1 LHLLKCLENSNAY
14 IIIISKKEGEYV
26 KVAIIG
32 AGLAGLACALELEK
46 KGIIADVFERDNNV
60 GWAWAEISYWPNI
73 LYANIGDQ
81 RDYLKSKFDIDL
93 KPLTVC
99 RTNIIKSPN
108 QKVTIK
114 GNLGYFVARG
124 KGNESLE
131 NQLILGFR
139 KTAIQ
144 YNTPSD
150 YKELVKKYDWV
161 VIATGRHTQARELNV
176 WEDLGLV
183 RIINGIAIGNFD
195 PDSVSMYMNTDYA
208 GTGFAR
214 LTPFNSTQAILSL
227 YVIGLDNYE
236 LEILFNNFIQ
246 AEGLDSL
253 EILYKS
259 ILQPYYNGRVNKFK
273 VGNILLTGRSAGL
286 SESLIGTGSVEALIS
301 GVLAARAIADN
312 EDYEENIKPFQ
323 KHSDNISA
331 FRKVLNGFDN
341 KDFDKL
347 ISIIDTPV
355 IKQLLY
361 NTNINFT
368 DLAGTIMKHFQ
379 N

>member
-1 LHLLKCLENSNAY
+1 M
-14 IIIISKKEGEYV
+14 

-46 KGIIADVFERDNNV
+46 KGIIADVFEKDNNV
-60 GWAWAEISYWPNI
+60 GWAWAEISYWPYI
-73 LYANIGDQ
+73 LYNNIGDQ
-81 RDYLKSKFDIDL
+81 REYLKNKFDIDL

-124 KGNESLE
+124 KGDESLE
-131 NQLILGFR
+131 NQLNQQFR
-139 KTAIQ
+139 KTAVQ

-161 VIATGRHTQARELNV
+161 VIATGRDLEARELNV

-183 RIINGIAIGNFD
+183 RIINGIAIGKFD

-214 LTPFNSTQAILSL
+214 LTPFNSVQAILSL
-227 YVIGLDNYE
+227 YVIGLDNFE
-236 LEILFNNFIQ
+236 LEVLFNDFIQ
-246 AEGLDSL
+246 SEQLCNL
-253 EILYKS
+253 EVQYKS
-259 ILQPYYNGRVNKFK
+259 ILPPYYNGRVNKFK
-273 VGNILLTGRSAGL
+273 TGNILLAGRSAGL
-286 SESLIGTGSVEALIS
+286 AEGLIGTGSVDALIS

-312 EDYEENIKPFQ
+312 EDYEEIIKPFQ
-323 KHSDNISA
+323 KHVDNISA
-331 FRKVLNGFDN
+331 FRKVVNRFDN